1 MKSVASPGVCCSHA
15 ETSSWGRPAA
25 TRGSAELGFG
35 ALIHAPS
42 VWGRDPFVEERRG
55 KKFGSDSGRIF
66 QLYAGQGE
74 NLMQP
79 SLRPGASRTN
89 RIVVG
94 RERTIA
100 FMGEE
105 ARTYA
110 TPSMIL
116 DIEHTCREL
125 ILEHAS
131 AGEDSVGMEVAVK
144 HLAPT
149 LMGMTGEIAARIT
162 SVEGRKVSF
171 EVTVKDELDTVG
183 TGSHMRFVVEKA
195 KTPGRTKAK
204 AARVATLKGAAPPG
218 SNG

>member
-1 MKSVASPGVCCSHA
+1 
-15 ETSSWGRPAA
+15 
-25 TRGSAELGFG
+25 
-35 ALIHAPS
+35 
-42 VWGRDPFVEERRG
+42 
-55 KKFGSDSGRIF
+55 
-66 QLYAGQGE
+66 
-74 NLMQP
+74 MQP

-89 RIVVG
+89 RIVVD

-149 LMGMTGEIAARIT
+149 LMGMTVEIASRVT

-195 KTPGRTKAK
+195 KTLERLKAK
-204 AARVATLKGAAPPG
+204 AARVAALKGAAPPV

>member
-1 MKSVASPGVCCSHA
+1 
-15 ETSSWGRPAA
+15 
-25 TRGSAELGFG
+25 
-35 ALIHAPS
+35 
-42 VWGRDPFVEERRG
+42 
-55 KKFGSDSGRIF
+55 
-66 QLYAGQGE
+66 
-74 NLMQP
+74 MQP

-89 RIVVG
+89 RIVDG

-149 LMGMTGEIAARIT
+149 LMGMTVEIAARIM
-162 SVEGRKVSF
+162 SVEGRKISF

-195 KTPGRTKAK
+195 KTLERLKAK
-204 AARVATLKGAAPPG
+204 AARVAALKGAAAPG